1 LPRIIQA
8 ESSDSFQ
15 QLRILRNDVTSFA
28 AFLESENSHGIQT
41 RRSWQKGT
49 WANLVAFANAHLLA
63 GERVGVLER
72 AGIDEHGLTIWK
84 SNIFGRDL
92 ADALSEPELFN
103 RRAATGRQQMILVKR
118 DARVRE
124 GS

>member
-92 ADALSEPELFN
+92 ADDDP
-103 RRAATGRQQMILVKR
+103 LVKAWR
-118 DARVRE
+118 EMGREIFKTTPDNELEAMVRAKQ
-124 GS
+124 